1 MLKEDLFLMK
11 AMVLNKLCNIK
22 ENKTPLNLVDI
33 PIPNPKHNEILV
45 KVSTC
50 GVCHTELDEIEGRSP
65 PPKLPIILGHQVVG
79 YIEENGKNATK
90 FKIGDRVGIAWIF
103 SACGKCQYCLSG
115 NENLCSHFKATGRDA
130 NGGYA
135 EYMTIKEDFTYI
147 IPDTFT
153 DLEAAPLLCA
163 GAIGYRSLRLANI
176 EDGQCI
182 GLTGF
187 GASAHLVLK
196 LLKYKYPKTQIYV
209 FARSEMEREFSKELG
224 SVWAGDTVE
233 DSPQKLD
240 SIIDT
245 TPVWKPV
252 VEALKNLK
260 PGGRL
265 VINAIRKEEI
275 DKEYLLK
282 LHYTTHLWEEKE
294 IKSVAN
300 VSRLDVSEFLD
311 IAAEMQ
317 MKPEVEEFCLE
328 EANRALVELKMSK
341 IRGAKVLKMG

>member
-1 MLKEDLFLMK
+1 
-11 AMVLNKLCNIK
+11 MVLKNICNIK
-22 ENKTPLNLVDI
+22 ETKTPLYLLDI
-33 PIPNPKHNEILV
+33 PIPIPRDSEILV

-50 GVCHTELDEIEGRSP
+50 GVCHTELDEIEGRTP
-65 PPKLPIILGHQVVG
+65 PPSFPIILGHQVVG
-79 YIEENGKNATK
+79 YVKEKGENAAK
-90 FKIGDRVGIAWIF
+90 FNIGDRVGIAWIF

-115 NENLCSHFKATGRDA
+115 NENICPHFKATGRDA

-135 EYMTIKEDFTYI
+135 EYMTVQEDFAYI
-147 IPDTFT
+147 IPDTFN

-176 EDGQCI
+176 KDGQNI

-196 LLKYKYPKTQIYV
+196 LLKYKYPKTQIYI
-209 FARSEMEREFSKELG
+209 FARSERERDFSKELG
-224 SVWAGDTVE
+224 AIWAGDTAE
-233 DSPQKLD
+233 NSPQKLN

-282 LHYTTHLWEEKE
+282 LNYPEHLWEEKE

-300 VSRLDVSEFLD
+300 VCRIDVSEFLNV
-311 IAAEMQ
+311 AAEMQ
-317 MKPEVEEFCLE
+317 MKPEVEEFCLKD
-328 EANRALVELKMSK
+328 ANQALAELKASR
-341 IRGAKVLKMG
+341 IRGAKVLRMN